1 MYVIE
6 LPNPY
11 AFDLGGSF
19 CRFGLPPFYV
29 MLVFFV
35 FSVTSSQKQKLNH
48 QGAAIIRQSLW
59 LSKASFQSISTNRSP
74 DRLFQQQTNMTDIFK
89 GVNTIFQSSQVGA
102 DSSDESSVA
111 SESNKTENE
120 VERVKNLVSE
130 EAFRVRFGRMLVF
143 LTLLGTGTVVCV
155 LVYAV
160 LLFQNESDIAD
171 EVRKTTKS
179 TNRGVSRRVAH
190 HLCATTFLK

>member
-1 MYVIE
+1 
-6 LPNPY
+6 
-11 AFDLGGSF
+11 
-19 CRFGLPPFYV
+19 
-29 MLVFFV
+29 
-35 FSVTSSQKQKLNH
+35 
-48 QGAAIIRQSLW
+48 
-59 LSKASFQSISTNRSP
+59 
-74 DRLFQQQTNMTDIFK
+74 MTDIFR

-171 EVRKTTKS
+171 EVRTTTKS
-179 TNRGVSRRVAH
+179 TNRGVS
-190 HLCATTFLK
+190 

>member
-1 MYVIE
+1 
-6 LPNPY
+6 
-11 AFDLGGSF
+11 
-19 CRFGLPPFYV
+19 
-29 MLVFFV
+29 
-35 FSVTSSQKQKLNH
+35 
-48 QGAAIIRQSLW
+48 
-59 LSKASFQSISTNRSP
+59 
-74 DRLFQQQTNMTDIFK
+74 MTDIFK

-102 DSSDESSVA
+102 DSSDKSSVA

-171 EVRKTTKS
+171 EVRTTTKS
-179 TNRGVSRRVAH
+179 TNRGVS
-190 HLCATTFLK
+190 

>member
-1 MYVIE
+1 
-6 LPNPY
+6 
-11 AFDLGGSF
+11 
-19 CRFGLPPFYV
+19 
-29 MLVFFV
+29 
-35 FSVTSSQKQKLNH
+35 
-48 QGAAIIRQSLW
+48 
-59 LSKASFQSISTNRSP
+59 
-74 DRLFQQQTNMTDIFK
+74 MTDIFK

-171 EVRKTTKS
+171 EVRTTTKS
-179 TNRGVSRRVAH
+179 TNRGVS
-190 HLCATTFLK
+190 